1 MLLVGVRTVLTRLE
15 LILQIDRPEHRIA
28 RARSSTRQQPALL
41 PGFWLRQCCR
51 GLHEQSTRSNTGFPL
66 AVSAWRRA
74 PGSLGG
80 HDSAAGLNNDN
91 AGSRDRI
98 QPDNPAAIER
108 NIKSAIAR
116 IGDGI
121 EVRRNRM
128 TGEGAGREIPK
139 PVVPVKSVENTRSAD
154 AEAGS
159 GLPRERRP
167 CP

>member
-1 MLLVGVRTVLTRLE
+1 MLPWPPRTVDTQQYRFSTGCFRLE
-15 LILQIDRPEHRIA
+15 A
-28 RARSSTRQQPALL
+28 GAFA
-41 PGFWLRQCCR
+41 
-51 GLHEQSTRSNTGFPL
+51 
-66 AVSAWRRA
+66 
-74 PGSLGG
+74 GSLGS

-91 AGSRDRI
+91 AGSWDRI

-139 PVVPVKSVENTRSAD
+139 PVVPVKSVENIRSAD